1 MALHSSPSTGTQLD
15 RIRRAHPGGMVVIS
29 RCEICGIHKGHK
41 VHAKCSKI
49 KQQRYAAQGGK

>member
-15 RIRRAHPGGMVVIS
+15 RIRRAHPGGMVVKS
-29 RCEICGIHKGHK
+29 VCEICGIHKSHK

-49 KQQRYAAQGGK
+49 KQQRYQSTGRI